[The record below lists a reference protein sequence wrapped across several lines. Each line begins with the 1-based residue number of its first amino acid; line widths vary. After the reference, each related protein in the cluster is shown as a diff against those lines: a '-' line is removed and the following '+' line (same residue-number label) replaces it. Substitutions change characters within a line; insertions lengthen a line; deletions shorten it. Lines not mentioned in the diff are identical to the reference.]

1 MESLGLLSSRS
12 GDKRELS
19 EVMSVSLVVER
30 RVKESGG
37 GGVVRKEDEEQT
49 GIKNFKMFRKKVL
62 LCSLVWESNDNAYK
76 SLL

>member
-19 EVMSVSLVVER
+19 EVMSISLVVER

-37 GGVVRKEDEEQT
+37 GGVVREENEEQRS
-49 GIKNFKMFRKKVL
+49 IKNFKMFRKKVHRYIHVH
-62 LCSLVWESNDNAYK
+62 S
-76 SLL
+76 